1 MLCRMLSIMPP
12 VFPILKQPGLT
23 PPTVAGPMMVT
34 FLLSATL
41 ISFLV

>member
-1 MLCRMLSIMPP
+1 MLSIMPP

-23 PPTVAGPMMVT
+23 PPPTMAGPMMVT
-34 FLLSATL
+34 FLLSDIL